1 MAITTHFIDDD
12 WNLQNRLVRFAYVP
26 APHTAEVLSDV
37 LVNSLYDWNIDRK
50 LSTLTVDNC
59 STNDAMIHLVLD
71 KISPSNF
78 VKRGEFFHMRCCAHI
93 VNLIVKDG
101 MNAIYGSI
109 EKIRDSVSFW
119 VATPKREEKFEET
132 CRQLNINYRRKL
144 ALDCRTRWNSTYLM
158 LTSALP
164 YREVFERLR
173 HRESLYKVVPSDDEW
188 EMANELVDKLEVFYS
203 VTELFSGTLY
213 PTTNLYFPKVCEM
226 RLNLN
231 EWLLSPNEMIHRMA
245 TNIISKFEKYWDQI
259 NEVMAVGAILDPRV
273 KRRATND
280 DSSAFTLNVGHDEGS
295 SKRKFNSIYLQF
307 VEDTSEDCV
316 AKTELDFYLE
326 ESVMVDKANLKK
338 FDILGY
344 WKNIGVKY
352 PTLQKIARDFLA
364 IPISTVASESA
375 FSTGGRVI
383 HAHRNKLDCELV
395 EALICTQHWIHSSG
409 KSGSKIPIPW
419 DYVMDME
426 I

>member
-1 MAITTHFIDDD
+1 MAITAHFIDDD

-26 APHTAEVLSDV
+26 APHTAEVLSDA
-37 LVNSLYDWNIDRK
+37 LVNSL
-50 LSTLTVDNC
+50 
-59 STNDAMIHLVLD
+59 
-71 KISPSNF
+71 
-78 VKRGEFFHMRCCAHI
+78 
-93 VNLIVKDG
+93 
-101 MNAIYGSI
+101 
-109 EKIRDSVSFW
+109 
-119 VATPKREEKFEET
+119 
-132 CRQLNINYRRKL
+132 RKL

-164 YREVFERLR
+164 YREVFEHLR

-226 RLNLN
+226 RLTLN
-231 EWLLSPNEMIHRMA
+231 EWLLSPNEMIHRMT
-245 TNIISKFEKYWDQI
+245 TNMISKFEKYWDQI

-280 DSSAFTLNVGHDEGS
+280 DSSSFTLNVGHDEGS

-326 ESVMVDKANLKK
+326 ESVMVDKTNLEK

-344 WKNIGVKY
+344 
-352 PTLQKIARDFLA
+352 
-364 IPISTVASESA
+364 
-375 FSTGGRVI
+375 
-383 HAHRNKLDCELV
+383 
-395 EALICTQHWIHSSG
+395 
-409 KSGSKIPIPW
+409 
-419 DYVMDME
+419 
-426 I
+426 